1 MKRSGGY
8 ILESAPMRPILLS
21 FAGFDI
27 FAAPVFAGLA
37 AIAAAVYVHRFRA
50 HAELS
55 SERYWDLMVP
65 LAIGTIG
72 GGVLFYFLFY
82 GGGPAKNV
90 AYILR
95 THRIGGG
102 AFYGDLTGAVL
113 AAWAVWRFKGLPFRR
128 VADLIGGAAPLG
140 LAVMRLGCFQHGCCF
155 GRKTDAAWA
164 VTFTDER
171 SAIKRLLLESPIH
184 PSQLYE
190 AALAGLI
197 FVVVHFG
204 VFPRVKAGRLPV
216 GSAFLAF
223 LGLYATARFGL
234 DFFRGSDPGIIRPFG
249 LTTAQSC
256 ALGSLAVAAFL
267 WKDWTGRD
275 ARA

>member
-1 MKRSGGY
+1 
-8 ILESAPMRPILLS
+8 MRPILFSIGGIELL
-21 FAGFDI
+21 
-27 FAAPVFAGLA
+27 AAPVFAGLA
-37 AIAAAVYVHRFRA
+37 AIAAAVFVYRNRE
-50 HAELS
+50 HAKLTPEA
-55 SERYWDLMVP
+55 YWDVMLPMAV
-65 LAIGTIG
+65 GTIA
-72 GGVLFYFLFY
+72 GGVLLYLALY
-82 GGGPAKNV
+82 GGGLGESLPR
-90 AYILR
+90 LWR
-95 THRIGGG
+95 THRVPGG
-102 AFYGDLTGAVL
+102 AFYGNLLGALAV
-113 AAWAVWRFKGLPFRR
+113 AAWVCRRKGLSFRR
-128 VADLIGGAAPLG
+128 VGDLIGTAAPLG